1 MATRAEI
8 LKKYGIVRLMRPSFA
23 NEELTDEEAMEF
35 EEATKKLAENFDSI
49 WEEDDSGDID

>member
-23 NEELTDEEAMEF
+23 NEELTEKEAEEF
-35 EEATKKLAENFDSI
+35 EEATKKLAENFESI